1 MITGLFRFIGRVFI
15 YFWHALNGLRRLV
28 FNLVFVLLVAAAIA
42 MLMRPEPPLPASA
55 ALVLAP
61 TGVLVEQREIEDPL
75 SLLRAG
81 GTPDPQTSLSDLTEA
96 IEAARLDDRIKVLV
110 IEADSLDGAGLSKL
124 AELRA
129 AIETFKASGKPVLAR
144 GERFTQGQYYL
155 ASVAD
160 QVHLSP
166 DGFVLVMGLSRYVSY
181 FKGALDKLGI
191 KMHVFR
197 VGEFKSFSEPFTR
210 TDMSDEDRANSRD
223 LLDGLWN
230 VFRNDISASRKV
242 TLDVL
247 DNYVIDYGAAL
258 AASGGDAALAAQR
271 TGLVDRLSTR
281 DEWAAM
287 LKERVGT
294 DEDGDFNQVSVDDY
308 LAYTRKMATP
318 AADKIA
324 VLVAQGAIVDGTSGT
339 GSVGGDSF
347 AELIREAREDDT
359 VKALVVRIDSPGGS
373 AFASEVIRRELEI
386 TRKAGK
392 PVVASMSSTAA
403 SGGYWIAAGAD
414 EIWAHP
420 ATLTGSIGIFAMIPE
435 VAEPLNRLGVTVDG
449 VSTGPLAGA
458 FDPRRPLDDSAAKA
472 MQIGIEHGY
481 RRFLKTVGDARK
493 MSAEEV
499 DLIARGRVWT
509 GETAEKLGLVDGLG
523 GLGAAIK
530 ATATRAGLSDYEVV
544 WSETGLSTAQ
554 RLMRRLSD
562 MSGIEL
568 AVPATRP
575 SPIEQVIAG
584 LQAELDALAVWNDP
598 RHLYVHCLCE
608 AP

>member
-1 MITGLFRFIGRVFI
+1 MITGLLRFCGRILV
-15 YFWHALNGLRRLV
+15 YLWRAVNGLRVLI
-28 FNLVFVLLVAAAIA
+28 FNLVFVLVVVAVV
-42 MLMRPEPPLPASA
+42 MVLMRPELPLPASA
-55 ALVLAP
+55 ALVIAP
-61 TGVLVEQREIEDPL
+61 SGVLVEQREIEDPL
-75 SLLRAG
+75 ALLRAG
-81 GTPDPQTSLSDLTEA
+81 GAPDPQTALSDLTEA
-96 IEAARLDDRIKVLV
+96 IAAARLDDRIKALV
-110 IEADSLDGAGLSKL
+110 IEVDDLDGAGLSKL
-124 AELRA
+124 AELRT
-129 AIETFKASGKPVLAR
+129 AIEAFKTSGKPVLAR
-144 GERFTQGQYYL
+144 GERYTQGQYYL

-160 QVHLSP
+160 EVHLAP
-166 DGFVLVMGLSRYVSY
+166 DGFVLVTGLARYVSY

-197 VGEFKSFSEPFTR
+197 VGEYKSFSEPFTR

-230 VFRNDISASRKV
+230 VFRNDVSASRKI

-258 AASGGDAALAAQR
+258 EASGGDAALAAQR

-287 LKERVGT
+287 LKDRVGE
-294 DEDGDFNQVSVDDY
+294 DGDGDFNQVAVDDY
-308 LAYTRKMATP
+308 LAHHRALAAP
-318 AADKIA
+318 ASAKIA
-324 VLVAQGAIVDGTSGT
+324 VLVVQGGIIDGTSST

-347 AELIREAREDDT
+347 AELVREARGDESI
-359 VKALVVRIDSPGGS
+359 KALVVRIDSPGGS
-373 AFASEVIRRELEI
+373 AFASEVIRRELEM

-420 ATLTGSIGIFAMIPE
+420 ATLTGSIGIFAMMPE
-435 VAEPLNRLGVTVDG
+435 VAEPLGRLGVTVDG

-458 FDPRRPLDDSAAKA
+458 FDPRRPLDDAAARA

-481 RRFLKTVGDARK
+481 RRFLETVGDARK
-493 MSAEEV
+493 MSPEEV

-509 GETAEKLGLVDGLG
+509 GETAQKLGLVDGLG
-523 GLGAAIK
+523 GLDAALK
-530 ATATRAGLSDYEVV
+530 ATASRAGLSDYEVV
-544 WSETGLSTAQ
+544 WAEASLSTAQ

-562 MSGIEL
+562 MTGIEL
-568 AVPATRP
+568 PARASRP
-575 SPIEQVIAG
+575 SPVEQVLAV
-584 LQAELDALAVWNDP
+584 LRTDFDALSGWNDP
-598 RHLYVHCLCE
+598 RHQYVHCLCA

>member
-1 MITGLFRFIGRVFI
+1 MITGLFRFFGRILV
-15 YFWHALNGLRRLV
+15 YLWRAVNGLRVLIV
-28 FNLVFVLLVAAAIA
+28 NLVFVLVVVAVV
-42 MLMRPEPPLPASA
+42 MVLMRPELPLPASA
-55 ALVLAP
+55 ALVIAP
-61 TGVLVEQREIEDPL
+61 SGVLVEQREIEDPL
-75 SLLRAG
+75 ALLRAG
-81 GTPDPQTSLSDLTEA
+81 GAPDPQTALSDLTEA
-96 IEAARLDDRIKVLV
+96 IAAARLDDRIKALV
-110 IEADSLDGAGLSKL
+110 IEVDDLDGAGLSKL
-124 AELRA
+124 AELRT
-129 AIETFKASGKPVLAR
+129 AIEAFKTSGKPVLAR
-144 GERFTQGQYYL
+144 GERYTQGQYYL

-160 QVHLSP
+160 EVHLAP
-166 DGFVLVMGLSRYVSY
+166 DGFVLVTGLARYVSY

-197 VGEFKSFSEPFTR
+197 VGEYKSFSEPFTR

-230 VFRNDISASRKV
+230 VFRNDVSASRKI

-258 AASGGDAALAAQR
+258 EASGGDAALAAQR

-287 LKERVGT
+287 LKDRVGE
-294 DEDGDFNQVSVDDY
+294 DGDGDFNQVAVDDY
-308 LAYTRKMATP
+308 LAHHRALAAP
-318 AADKIA
+318 ASAKIA
-324 VLVAQGAIVDGTSGT
+324 VLVVQGGIIDGTSST

-347 AELIREAREDDT
+347 AELVREARDDESI
-359 VKALVVRIDSPGGS
+359 KALVVRIDSPGGS
-373 AFASEVIRRELEI
+373 AFASEVIRRELEM

-420 ATLTGSIGIFAMIPE
+420 ATLTGSIGIFAMMPE
-435 VAEPLNRLGVTVDG
+435 VAEPLGRLGVTVDG

-458 FDPRRPLDDSAAKA
+458 FDPRRPLDDAAARA

-493 MSAEEV
+493 MSPEEV

-509 GETAEKLGLVDGLG
+509 GETAQKLGLVDGLG
-523 GLGAAIK
+523 GLDAALK
-530 ATATRAGLSDYEVV
+530 ATASRAGLSDYEVV
-544 WSETGLSTAQ
+544 WAEASLSTAQ

-562 MSGIEL
+562 MTGIEL
-568 AVPATRP
+568 PARASRP
-575 SPIEQVIAG
+575 SPVEQVLAV
-584 LQAELDALAVWNDP
+584 LRTDFDALSGWNDP
-598 RHLYVHCLCE
+598 RHQYVHCLCE

>member
-1 MITGLFRFIGRVFI
+1 MITGLFRFFGRILV
-15 YFWHALNGLRRLV
+15 YLWRAVNGLRVLI
-28 FNLVFVLLVAAAIA
+28 FNLVFVLVVVAVV
-42 MLMRPEPPLPASA
+42 MVLMRPELPLPASA
-55 ALVLAP
+55 ALVIAP
-61 TGVLVEQREIEDPL
+61 SGVLVEQREIEDPL
-75 SLLRAG
+75 ALLRAG
-81 GTPDPQTSLSDLTEA
+81 GAPDPQTALSDLTEA
-96 IEAARLDDRIKVLV
+96 IAAARLDDRIKALV
-110 IEADSLDGAGLSKL
+110 IEVDDLDGAGLSKL
-124 AELRA
+124 AELRT
-129 AIETFKASGKPVLAR
+129 AIEAFKTSGKPVLAR
-144 GERFTQGQYYL
+144 GERYTQGQYYL

-160 QVHLSP
+160 EVHLAP
-166 DGFVLVMGLSRYVSY
+166 DGFVLVTGLARYVSY

-197 VGEFKSFSEPFTR
+197 VGEYKSFSEPFTR

-230 VFRNDISASRKV
+230 VFRNDVSASRKI

-258 AASGGDAALAAQR
+258 EATGGDAALAAQR

-287 LKERVGT
+287 LKDRVGE
-294 DEDGDFNQVSVDDY
+294 DGDGDFNQVAVDDY
-308 LAYTRKMATP
+308 LAHHRALAAP
-318 AADKIA
+318 ASAKIA
-324 VLVAQGAIVDGTSGT
+324 VLVVQGGIIDGTSST

-347 AELIREAREDDT
+347 AELVREARGDESI
-359 VKALVVRIDSPGGS
+359 KALVVRIDSPGGS
-373 AFASEVIRRELEI
+373 AFASEVIRRELEM

-420 ATLTGSIGIFAMIPE
+420 ATLTGSIGIFAMMPE
-435 VAEPLNRLGVTVDG
+435 VAEPLGRLGVTVDG

-458 FDPRRPLDDSAAKA
+458 FDPRRPLDDAAARA

-481 RRFLKTVGDARK
+481 RRFLETVGDARK
-493 MSAEEV
+493 MSPEEV

-509 GETAEKLGLVDGLG
+509 GETAQKLGLVDGLG
-523 GLGAAIK
+523 GLDAALK
-530 ATATRAGLSDYEVV
+530 ATASRAGLSDYEVV
-544 WSETGLSTAQ
+544 WAEASLSTAQ

-562 MSGIEL
+562 MTGIEL
-568 AVPATRP
+568 PARASRP
-575 SPIEQVIAG
+575 SPVEQVLAV
-584 LQAELDALAVWNDP
+584 LRTDFDALSGWNDP
-598 RHLYVHCLCE
+598 RHQYVHCLCA

>member
-1 MITGLFRFIGRVFI
+1 MITGLFRFFGRILV
-15 YFWHALNGLRRLV
+15 YLWRAVNGLRVLI
-28 FNLVFVLLVAAAIA
+28 FNLVFVLVVVAVV
-42 MLMRPEPPLPASA
+42 MVLMRPELPLPASA
-55 ALVLAP
+55 ALVIAP
-61 TGVLVEQREIEDPL
+61 SGVLVEQREIEDPL
-75 SLLRAG
+75 ALLRAG
-81 GTPDPQTSLSDLTEA
+81 GAPDPQTALSDLTEA
-96 IEAARLDDRIKVLV
+96 IAAARLDDRIKALV
-110 IEADSLDGAGLSKL
+110 IEVDDLDGAGLSKL
-124 AELRA
+124 AELRT
-129 AIETFKASGKPVLAR
+129 AIEAFKTSGKPVLAR
-144 GERFTQGQYYL
+144 GERYTQGQYYL

-160 QVHLSP
+160 EVHLAP
-166 DGFVLVMGLSRYVSY
+166 DGFVLVTGLARYVSY

-197 VGEFKSFSEPFTR
+197 VGEYKSFSEPFTR

-230 VFRNDISASRKV
+230 VFRNDVSASRRI

-258 AASGGDAALAAQR
+258 EASGGDAALAAQR

-287 LKERVGT
+287 LKDRVGE
-294 DEDGDFNQVSVDDY
+294 DGDGDFNQVAVDDY
-308 LAYTRKMATP
+308 LAHHRALAAP
-318 AADKIA
+318 ASAKIA
-324 VLVAQGAIVDGTSGT
+324 VLVVQGGIIDGTSST

-347 AELIREAREDDT
+347 AELVREARDDESI
-359 VKALVVRIDSPGGS
+359 KALVVRIDSPGGS
-373 AFASEVIRRELEI
+373 AFASEVIRRELEM

-420 ATLTGSIGIFAMIPE
+420 ATLTGSIGIFAMMPE
-435 VAEPLNRLGVTVDG
+435 VAEPLGRLGVTVDG

-458 FDPRRPLDDSAAKA
+458 FDPRRPLDDAAARA

-493 MSAEEV
+493 MSPEEV

-509 GETAEKLGLVDGLG
+509 GETAQKLGLVDGLG
-523 GLGAAIK
+523 GLDAALK
-530 ATATRAGLSDYEVV
+530 ATASRAGLSDYEVV
-544 WSETGLSTAQ
+544 WAEASLSTAQ

-562 MSGIEL
+562 MTGIEL
-568 AVPATRP
+568 PARASRP
-575 SPIEQVIAG
+575 SPVEQVLAV
-584 LQAELDALAVWNDP
+584 LRTDFDALSGWNDP
-598 RHLYVHCLCE
+598 RHQYVHCLCA

>member
-1 MITGLFRFIGRVFI
+1 MITGLFRFFGRILV
-15 YFWHALNGLRRLV
+15 YLWRAVNGLRVLI
-28 FNLVFVLLVAAAIA
+28 FNLVFVLVVVAVV
-42 MLMRPEPPLPASA
+42 MVLMRPELPLPASA
-55 ALVLAP
+55 ALVIAP
-61 TGVLVEQREIEDPL
+61 SGVLVEQREIEDPL
-75 SLLRAG
+75 ALLRAG
-81 GTPDPQTSLSDLTEA
+81 GAPDPQTALSDLTEA
-96 IEAARLDDRIKVLV
+96 IAAARLDDRIKALV
-110 IEADSLDGAGLSKL
+110 IEVDDLDGAGLSKL
-124 AELRA
+124 AELRT
-129 AIETFKASGKPVLAR
+129 AIEAFKTSGKLVLAR
-144 GERFTQGQYYL
+144 GERYTQGQYYL

-160 QVHLSP
+160 EVHLAP
-166 DGFVLVMGLSRYVSY
+166 DGFVLVTGLARYVSY

-197 VGEFKSFSEPFTR
+197 VGEYKSFSEPFTR

-230 VFRNDISASRKV
+230 VFRNDVSASRRI

-258 AASGGDAALAAQR
+258 EASGGDAALAAQR

-287 LKERVGT
+287 LKDRVGE
-294 DEDGDFNQVSVDDY
+294 DGDGDFNQVAVDDY
-308 LAYTRKMATP
+308 LAHHRALAAP
-318 AADKIA
+318 ASAKIA
-324 VLVAQGAIVDGTSGT
+324 VLVVQGGIIDGTSST

-347 AELIREAREDDT
+347 AELVREARDDESI
-359 VKALVVRIDSPGGS
+359 KALVVRIDSPGGS
-373 AFASEVIRRELEI
+373 AFASEVIRRELEM

-420 ATLTGSIGIFAMIPE
+420 ATLTGSIGIFAMMPE
-435 VAEPLNRLGVTVDG
+435 VAEPLGRLGVTVDG

-458 FDPRRPLDDSAAKA
+458 FDPRRPLDDAAARA

-493 MSAEEV
+493 MSPEEV

-509 GETAEKLGLVDGLG
+509 GETAQKLGLVDGLG
-523 GLGAAIK
+523 GLDAALK
-530 ATATRAGLSDYEVV
+530 ATASRAGLSDYEVV
-544 WSETGLSTAQ
+544 WAEASLSTAQ

-562 MSGIEL
+562 LTGIEL
-568 AVPATRP
+568 PARASRP
-575 SPIEQVIAG
+575 SPVEQVLAV
-584 LQAELDALAVWNDP
+584 LRTDFDALSGWNDP
-598 RHLYVHCLCE
+598 RHQYVHCLCE